1 MIRVRRYEII
11 KLGLDGGEGDGGA
24 RRGDEERTGGK
35 AERRRWMSGRRWDAG
50 WRGGRIRGREG
61 GKERSRRITVF
72 RILVYERQPRRPFET
87 RAATAAVVA
96 AEES

>member
-11 KLGLDGGEGDGGA
+11 KLGLDGGEGDGSA
-24 RRGDEERTGGK
+24 RRGVEERKGGK
-35 AERRRWMSGRRWDAG
+35 AERVKRRRWMSEAMGRRMV
-50 WRGGRIRGREG
+50 RGTFSEEG
-61 GKERSRRITVF
+61 SKRITVF
-72 RILVYERQPRRPFET
+72 RILVYERQPRRLFET